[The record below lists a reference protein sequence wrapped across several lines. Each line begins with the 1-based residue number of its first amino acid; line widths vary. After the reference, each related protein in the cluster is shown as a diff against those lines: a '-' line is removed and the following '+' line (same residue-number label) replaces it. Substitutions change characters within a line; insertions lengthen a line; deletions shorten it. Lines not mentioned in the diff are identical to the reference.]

1 MPLVL
6 TRNINESI
14 IIGDDIKITVLDVSG
29 RSVRLGIDAP
39 RDVIVDREEI
49 REKRNSD
56 DWVDDHG
63 NR

>member
-1 MPLVL
+1 MALVL

-56 DWVDDHG
+56 NWVDDHG

>member
-6 TRNINESI
+6 TRNINEAI

-56 DWVDDHG
+56 NWVDDHG

>member
-1 MPLVL
+1 MALVL

-14 IIGDDIKITVLDVSG
+14 IIGDDIKITVLEVSG

-39 RDVIVDREEI
+39 RDVIVDREEV

-56 DWVDDHG
+56 DWVENHG

>member
-56 DWVDDHG
+56 NWVDDHG

>member
-1 MPLVL
+1 MALVL

>member
-1 MPLVL
+1 MSLIL

>member
-1 MPLVL
+1 MALVL
-6 TRNINESI
+6 TRNVNEAI